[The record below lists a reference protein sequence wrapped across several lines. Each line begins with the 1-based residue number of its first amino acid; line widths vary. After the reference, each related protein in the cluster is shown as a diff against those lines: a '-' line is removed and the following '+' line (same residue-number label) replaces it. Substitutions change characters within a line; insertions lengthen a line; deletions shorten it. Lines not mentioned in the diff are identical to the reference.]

1 REMWGA
7 AAARTPPAERA
18 SLRKRSEH
26 GGQLR
31 AMFGSLEIEQR
42 VGWEKVFG
50 DDVVLPHVDGWI
62 DLGFGVRLDRDRD
75 AVGTLAVDAQLK
87 RDDAVVDDPA
97 RLIPQERTREIRLL
111 VPQLWGAG
119 ELGQQVA
126 QHLVALHCRSRGVD
140 AEIRARDVAGA
151 VHGAG
156 AARDPVLLEPRRTA
170 RGGAR
175 EVDVGHADALEHG
188 GLRWDLLATGAHD
201 AELGKIAE
209 RRLEAGRRDHVVS
222 LEHERSAAVAAR
234 GADAEPAT
242 GTRDFVDG
250 RVHDHDATAQDVVLV
265 GLHAPRAHSHE
276 RVGDDGELRRARG
289 REHDLP
295 RPWKE
300 PVRQLERRRL
310 LPDDEDALARVRL
323 GRARVG
329 VVGHVLDPGDVR
341 LPWLRQTEREH
352 DDARA
357 VLARGR
363 LQAEAIAVARC
374 PGPAAVVSN
383 ADPRFARERRDV
395 LLHLRTRWEIR
406 RSIHETRLDRAVLVV
421 VRDERVPVVAL
432 VEAGPT
438 LERGERLRPGQ
449 KTLEERPAPEH
460 PTRRGVGGDDRVR
473 DAEVRQRIRQLQ
485 TAGSAADDHDGIFA
499 RREWP
504 LG

>member
-75 AVGTLAVDAQLK
+75 AVGTLAVDEQLK

-111 VPQLWGAG
+111 VPQLWRARQ
-119 ELGQQVA
+119 LGQEVA
-126 QHLVALHCRSRGVD
+126 EHLVALQRRSRGVN
-140 AEIRARDVAGA
+140 AEIRAGDVPREDARVVAVA

-265 GLHAPRAHSHE
+265 GLHVPRA
-276 RVGDDGELRRARG
+276 
-289 REHDLP
+289 
-295 RPWKE
+295 
-300 PVRQLERRRL
+300 
-310 LPDDEDALARVRL
+310 
-323 GRARVG
+323 
-329 VVGHVLDPGDVR
+329 
-341 LPWLRQTEREH
+341 
-352 DDARA
+352 
-357 VLARGR
+357 
-363 LQAEAIAVARC
+363 
-374 PGPAAVVSN
+374 
-383 ADPRFARERRDV
+383 
-395 LLHLRTRWEIR
+395 
-406 RSIHETRLDRAVLVV
+406 
-421 VRDERVPVVAL
+421 
-432 VEAGPT
+432 
-438 LERGERLRPGQ
+438 
-449 KTLEERPAPEH
+449 
-460 PTRRGVGGDDRVR
+460 
-473 DAEVRQRIRQLQ
+473 
-485 TAGSAADDHDGIFA
+485 
-499 RREWP
+499 
-504 LG
+504 